1 MCVLYLSCSLCVG
14 DEIARMVVVVVVVGV
29 RAPLSLLLVDA
40 VPLSFWQV

>member
-1 MCVLYLSCSLCVG
+1 MCVLYLSWSLCVG
-14 DEIARMVVVVVVVGV
+14 DEIARMVVVVVGA